1 MAAGAGG
8 RIRAVMTKDEIG
20 RPFCLMANGAFALM
34 ALSADRDLVRWLGL
48 GIAVF
53 SFTAAGWFF
62 RDVWQARQSMRSSGE
77 TVGQSRV

>member
-8 RIRAVMTKDEIG
+8 RIRAVMTKDE
-20 RPFCLMANGAFALM
+20 M

-62 RDVWQARQSMRSSGE
+62 REVWQARQSMRSFVLVVLI
-77 TVGQSRV
+77 TAYP

>member
-8 RIRAVMTKDEIG
+8 RIRAVMTKDE
-20 RPFCLMANGAFALM
+20 M

-62 RDVWQARQSMRSSGE
+62 REVCQARE
-77 TVGQSRV
+77 